1 MTRPTPPPLVP
12 WAGLA
17 LAAASAAALAL
28 AFAGQYG
35 FDLQPCVLCVWQR
48 WPHAAAILLGLAAW
62 GLRGRPAAAT
72 AALLLAVVAELATGG
87 VGVFHVGVEQG
98 WWQGT
103 AECGSTTAANDL
115 AALKAQILNQPIV
128 RCDEVAFA
136 VFGISM
142 AGWNALLAAG
152 LAGLGIGAV
161 VEDSRQAKEDA
172 A

>member
-1 MTRPTPPPLVP
+1 MTRTVP
-12 WAGLA
+12 FAGLA

-28 AFAGQYG
+28 AFVSQYG

-48 WPHAAAILLGLAAW
+48 WPHGAAIVLGLAAW
-62 GLRGRPAAAT
+62 ALRGRPAAAT
-72 AALLLAVVAELATGG
+72 AALLLAVAAELTTGG
-87 VGVFHVGVEQG
+87 IAVFHVGVEQG

-103 AECGSTTAANDL
+103 AECGSGALPNDL
-115 AALKAQILNQPIV
+115 AALKAQILSQPIV

-152 LAGLGIGAV
+152 LAGLGLGAV
-161 VEDSRQAKEDA
+161 WQDRGQAEEDA
-172 A
+172 R